1 MEEKTAELQNEISER
16 IEQQEKLR
24 ESEERFRTLVE
35 NVDDVIYTLNRNG
48 EFTYV
53 APTWKKL
60 LGHEPE
66 EVIGTSFTKYVLP
79 EDFGKCWEY
88 VDQVFNLKKNTTAV
102 EYRIFRKDG
111 SIRWHASNAS
121 PFLDRQG
128 AVTLLLGIG
137 RDITSRKETEQ
148 KLRSHLDGLEDS
160 IQSKDRY
167 FSVLAHDLR
176 SPFNIFLNLSEL
188 LSDEIESLSKD
199 EIIKFSKQ
207 LNIALHK
214 QYELLTDLLD
224 WSGIQSNQ
232 LGFNPEK
239 LLLYEEMMKVFDSVS
254 AVAQDKKIELS
265 CDVEGDFEVFA
276 DPRFLRTLSR
286 NLVANSIKFTPIGGW
301 VKITASQKG
310 DMAEIVVSDNGIG
323 MDSDLAAN
331 LFKT

>member
-1 MEEKTAELQNEISER
+1 M
-16 IEQQEKLR
+16 
-24 ESEERFRTLVE
+24 
-35 NVDDVIYTLNRNG
+35 
-48 EFTYV
+48 
-53 APTWKKL
+53 
-60 LGHEPE
+60 
-66 EVIGTSFTKYVLP
+66 
-79 EDFGKCWEY
+79 
-88 VDQVFNLKKNTTAV
+88 
-102 EYRIFRKDG
+102 
-111 SIRWHASNAS
+111 
-121 PFLDRQG
+121 
-128 AVTLLLGIG
+128 
-137 RDITSRKETEQ
+137 
-148 KLRSHLDGLEDS
+148 
-160 IQSKDRY
+160 
-167 FSVLAHDLR
+167 LAHDLR

-331 LFKT
+331 LFKPDFHTSTQGTKNEKGTGLGLRFCKQAVEKHKGTLRVESKPGIGSTFFFTLPNKNLDN